1 VSGTSARRLDPASS
15 RHTQA
20 GIEGTDSWLASRHGG
35 SIQNNP
41 AIDSAPAIGI
51 CSTRRI
57 RRRIVCEPY
66 AGDPSPG

>member
-35 SIQNNP
+35 SIQNNA
-41 AIDSAPAIGI
+41 AIDSAPGDWDLFH
-51 CSTRRI
+51 STY
-57 RRRIVCEPY
+57 P
-66 AGDPSPG
+66 PSHRV